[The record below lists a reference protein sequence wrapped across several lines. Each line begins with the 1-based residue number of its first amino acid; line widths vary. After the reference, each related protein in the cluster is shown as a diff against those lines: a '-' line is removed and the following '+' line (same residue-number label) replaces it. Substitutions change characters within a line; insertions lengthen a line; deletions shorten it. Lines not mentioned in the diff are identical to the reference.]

1 MNSTYHNQGFKWW
14 QLLIVAGLWTVFY
27 ALLLQ
32 ETFALNISTAF
43 KESVGTNIVL
53 AISLLISIRGLQYY
67 QPSGDKV
74 FVILFAAGVLSA
86 LVITIDRY
94 IFSLFATAASEIV
107 YMERS
112 MMLHGG
118 IAFLTNAAA
127 ISLSMQSNQFKEIE
141 DAKEK
146 SEQTLRVAKEAE
158 LMDLRHQLQPHFLFN
173 SLNSINAL
181 IKSQPEKAREMIFQ
195 LSAFLRGSIR
205 SDQTTLVSLKQ
216 EMEYIDLYLA
226 IETVRFGHRLQTKIS
241 FPDDVLDRKLPPLLL
256 QPLVENAIK
265 FGLYGTTSN
274 VEISI
279 NAIPKE
285 NELYI
290 SISNPFDSDADIQ
303 KGTGFG
309 LVSIERRLNLIYGRN
324 DLISKEAVDN
334 QFTVTLKIPNK

>member
-1 MNSTYHNQGFKWW
+1 
-14 QLLIVAGLWTVFY
+14 
-27 ALLLQ
+27 
-32 ETFALNISTAF
+32 
-43 KESVGTNIVL
+43 
-53 AISLLISIRGLQYY
+53 
-67 QPSGDKV
+67 
-74 FVILFAAGVLSA
+74 
-86 LVITIDRY
+86 
-94 IFSLFATAASEIV
+94 
-107 YMERS
+107 
-112 MMLHGG
+112 
-118 IAFLTNAAA
+118 
-127 ISLSMQSNQFKEIE
+127 MQSNQFKEIE
-141 DAKEK
+141 DANEK
-146 SEQTLRVAKEAE
+146 SEQTLRVAKEVE

-216 EMEYIDLYLA
+216 EMEYINLYLA